1 MNNSDKKSPLE
12 REPYSYRVI
21 TDNKVFIYKEN
32 RLLIMLRNNQAE
44 DFIKKI
50 LILHI
55 AISLSNSPKIEIDRN
70 CRRYN

>member
-50 LILHI
+50 GELEGTKAQKYMAKLAEELGPGI
-55 AISLSNSPKIEIDRN
+55 
-70 CRRYN
+70 